1 MTDWTSPAPPLAD
14 WQPFESFLDRHE
26 SFVLTTHVNPDG
38 DGLGSEVALALYLR
52 GRGKRAA
59 ILNDGTLPFNYDF
72 LERHH
77 PIETY
82 SPERAA
88 SVFAE
93 ATGMV
98 ILDTSSVSRLGR
110 LRAHLDTPGLEVAVV
125 DHHLGEVTFASVAVV
140 EKRAAATG
148 ELLYD
153 FLRRHSSAWTPAIA
167 EAAYVALLTDT
178 GSFRFANTD
187 SEAFA
192 MAAHLVALGVE
203 PERVAARIFRHRHA
217 GRLRFIGTVLR
228 DLQLNADETIAWLEV
243 RHADMA
249 VFGIHNE
256 DLEGVVD
263 FPRTLPGV
271 HVVALFTETENGK
284 VKVSLRSDGLVNVME
299 LAARFGGGGHRVAA
313 GALISGSLAEVR
325 GKVLEAV
332 TGALAEDA
340 SGSEATGARS

>member
-14 WQPFESFLDRHE
+14 WRPFESFLDRHE

-52 GRGKRAA
+52 GRGKRAV

-82 SPERAA
+82 DPERAA
-88 SVFAE
+88 AVFAG
-93 ATGMV
+93 ATAMV
-98 ILDTSSVSRLGR
+98 VLDTSSASRLGR
-110 LRAHLDTPGLEVAVV
+110 LRPHLESPGLEVAVV

-140 EKRAAATG
+140 EKQAAATG

-153 FLRRHSSAWTPAIA
+153 FLRRHAEAWTPAIA

-178 GSFRFANTD
+178 GSFRFSNTD
-187 SEAFA
+187 PPAFA

-203 PERVAARIFRHRHA
+203 PERVAARIYRHRHA
-217 GRLRFIGTVLR
+217 GRLRFVGTLLR
-228 DLQLNADETIAWLEV
+228 DLQLNPDETIAWLEV
-243 RHADMA
+243 RHADMEA
-249 VFGIHNE
+249 FGIRSE

-263 FPRTLPGV
+263 YPRTLPGV
-271 HVVALFTETENGK
+271 HVVVLFTETANGK

-299 LAARFGGGGHRVAA
+299 LAGRFGGGGHRVAA
-313 GALISGSLAEVR
+313 GALVPGGLAEVR
-325 GKVLEAV
+325 AQVLEAV
-332 TGALAEDA
+332 AGALAEDA